1 MSCFMWNF
9 IHKYDAYSFFN
20 IYTFE
25 NDRKYDL
32 INETMD
38 IMNKRFLFI
47 LFAKWLL
54 CFDLN
59 IGLAKKK
66 SFGIFDFKNIP

>member
-1 MSCFMWNF
+1 MQGKLSFIVVCFDSMSCFMRNF

-20 IYTFE
+20 LYTFE

-54 CFDLN
+54 CFV
-59 IGLAKKK
+59 
-66 SFGIFDFKNIP
+66 S